1 METAYLHDLYAEGLE
16 PGQEPVQGGLVLQG
30 AVQDGFDRLHRGVE
44 PLEVQQG
51 FGREDPDHADLVVGR
66 QRSPQLSRWARAKS
80 PRSRVRARGAPCT
93 TGEIRHS
100 GERRDRPIRPL
111 TASRRYPFDTAQG
124 NLERLS
130 ATGEVPA
137 WLAAGQVRLAAGQV
151 RLAVS
156 PAGRDLAWSAMRLVR
171 GWAGITRG
179 GWGGAGA
186 GLVDLGLVL
195 VA

>member
-1 METAYLHDLYAEGLE
+1 METAYLYDLYAERLE
-16 PGQEPVQGGLVLQG
+16 PGQEPVQGGLILQG

-51 FGREDPDHADLVVGR
+51 FGREDPDYADLVVGR

-93 TGEIRHS
+93 TGES
-100 GERRDRPIRPL
+100 V
-111 TASRRYPFDTAQG
+111 T
-124 NLERLS
+124 
-130 ATGEVPA
+130 
-137 WLAAGQVRLAAGQV
+137 AAGADPAAPIP
-151 RLAVS
+151 RRAAIL
-156 PAGRDLAWSAMRLVR
+156 PGRRCGWSGV
-171 GWAGITRG
+171 AGITRG

-186 GLVDLGLVL
+186 GLVDLGPVL

>member
-1 METAYLHDLYAEGLE
+1 METAHLHDLYAEGLK
-16 PGQEPVQGGLVLQG
+16 PGQEAVQGGLILQG
-30 AVQDGFDRLHRGVE
+30 AVQDSFDRLHRGVE

-51 FGREDPDHADLVVGR
+51 FGREDPDYADLVVGR

-80 PRSRVRARGAPCT
+80 PRSRVRTRGAPCT
-93 TGEIRHS
+93 TGES
-100 GERRDRPIRPL
+100 V
-111 TASRRYPFDTAQG
+111 T
-124 NLERLS
+124 
-130 ATGEVPA
+130 
-137 WLAAGQVRLAAGQV
+137 AAGQI

-156 PAGRDLAWSAMRLVR
+156 RGGPRSCLVGDAAGP